1 MQLGYTRELKV
12 CLVPLSEVEYALPAA
27 IGDYTEF
34 YTSIHHATK
43 VDKLFLPENPPL
55 PDLGSS
61 KNAMTSALDTQL
73 EVLIQTS
80 HMLQEDAVL

>member
-1 MQLGYTRELKV
+1 SSPTYCRIKPDSSSSFTGLKV
-12 CLVPLSEVEYALPAA
+12 
-27 IGDYTEF
+27 G
-34 YTSIHHATK
+34 
-43 VDKLFLPENPPL
+43 KLFLPENPPL

-61 KNAMTSALDTQL
+61 KNSMTSALDTEL